1 MAGRVTVA
9 VPSSYQSRLN
19 LSIGFP
25 YRPKKY
31 CKPPL
36 GTQPSTLIMEKT
48 RGNVMARLIIAASK
62 GTDDPTMATLAYI
75 AAKVATD
82 DGHQVVLWLQ
92 GEAVVLARKG
102 MVDGVQGVGLKPLKE
117 LAIAL
122 ESAGVP
128 LWVCQACAVAR
139 QISPADLV
147 ANAAMKTMGDYLRET
162 LESDKNLSF

>member
-1 MAGRVTVA
+1 
-9 VPSSYQSRLN
+9 
-19 LSIGFP
+19 
-25 YRPKKY
+25 
-31 CKPPL
+31 
-36 GTQPSTLIMEKT
+36 
-48 RGNVMARLIIAASK
+48 MARLIIAASK

-122 ESAGVP
+122 ESARVP

-147 ANAAMKTMGDYLRET
+147 ANASMKTMGDYLRET